1 MWEFEIVKKKT
12 RERRKIY
19 GYTVGNAFRRFG
31 LDREEWILI
40 EKREMAGKEEM
51 TDKEEK

>member
-1 MWEFEIVKKKT
+1 MWEFEIVHKKT

-31 LDREEWILI
+31 LDREAWILI
-40 EKREMAGKEEM
+40 EKREMEKDREEA
-51 TDKEEK
+51 